1 MNAPAAPI
9 DLLLSRLLALS
20 RDETR
25 PPCGCLRAVQG
36 HAIKSA
42 ELSQPVL
49 VLPLLGSKRL
59 RDETPWQDVGPGQ
72 LMVVPGARRVDMEHR
87 PDRLTGEY
95 VAVGLFVPESVRA
108 AARRLWDRPVP
119 GLAGEVAVL
128 ALTAHPELTE
138 GWRQWALAVEQGRAL
153 QADHALLG
161 LVLRLC
167 ELGHAGLLAPV
178 ELRLAARIHAMV
190 AERPARDWSSDDIER
205 ATGLSGATLRRRL
218 ADEGTS
224 LRRVLVEARLACALQ
239 LLYTTRLPVKTVAQR
254 VGYRSVSSFVRR
266 FGERYGVEPSR
277 IGLGAP
283 LPEPLAA

>member
-119 GLAGEVAVL
+119 GRAGEVAVL
-128 ALTAHPELTE
+128 ALTVHPELTE

>member
-205 ATGLSGATLRRRL
+205 ATGLSGATLRRRR

>member
-25 PPCGCLRAVQG
+25 PPCGCLRAVQA
-36 HAIKSA
+36 HAIRSA
-42 ELSQPVL
+42 ELGAPVL

-59 RDETPWQDVGPGQ
+59 RDEVLWRQVGPGQ
-72 LMVVPGARRVDMEHR
+72 LMVVPGARRVDMAHQ
-87 PDRLTGEY
+87 PDALAGEY
-95 VAVGLFVPESVRA
+95 VAVGLFVPEAVRE

-128 ALTAHPELTE
+128 ALTAHPELAD
-138 GWRQWALAVEQGRAL
+138 GWLQWALAVEQRRAL

-205 ATGLSGATLRRRL
+205 ATHLSGATLRRRL

-277 IGLGAP
+277 IGLGVP

>member
-1 MNAPAAPI
+1 MNASAAPI

>member
-283 LPEPLAA
+283 LTEPLAA

>member
-128 ALTAHPELTE
+128 ALTVHPELTE

-239 LLYTTRLPVKTVAQR
+239 LLYTTRLPVKTVAQQ
-254 VGYRSVSSFVRR
+254 
-266 FGERYGVEPSR
+266 
-277 IGLGAP
+277 IGRAHV
-283 LPEPLAA
+283 

>member
-42 ELSQPVL
+42 ELSEPVL

-119 GLAGEVAVL
+119 GLAGEVVVL
-128 ALTAHPELTE
+128 ALTAHPELIE

>member
-283 LPEPLAA
+283 LPEPLVA

>member
-42 ELSQPVL
+42 ELSEPVL

>member
-1 MNAPAAPI
+1 MNASAAPI

-218 ADEGTS
+218 AVEGAS
-224 LRRVLVEARLACALQ
+224 LRRVLVDARLACALQ

>member
-277 IGLGAP
+277 IGLGVP

>member
-1 MNAPAAPI
+1 MNAPAALI

>member
-108 AARRLWDRPVP
+108 AARRLWCRPVP

-277 IGLGAP
+277 IGLGVP

>member
-9 DLLLSRLLALS
+9 DLLLSRLLALA
-20 RDETR
+20 RDER
-25 PPCGCLRAVQG
+25 MPPCGCIRAVQG

-42 ELSQPVL
+42 ELGGPLL
-49 VLPLLGSKRL
+49 VLPLVGHKRL
-59 RDETPWQDVGPGQ
+59 RDGELRLSVCPGE
-72 LMVVPGARRVDMEHR
+72 LLLVPGARQVDMENL
-87 PDRLTGEY
+87 PDAAAGEY
-95 VAVGLFVPESVRA
+95 VAVGLMVPEPVRE
-108 AARRLWDRPVP
+108 AARRLWRTPPPVQP
-119 GLAGEVAVL
+119 GASAVL
-128 ALTAHPELTE
+128 ALGTHAELAE
-138 GWRQWALAVEQGRAL
+138 GWMQWALAVEQGRGL

-167 ELGHAGLLAPV
+167 ELGHAGVLVPV

-277 IGLGAP
+277 IGLGVP

>member
-1 MNAPAAPI
+1 MNAPTAPL
-9 DLLLSRLLALS
+9 DLLLSRLLACA
-20 RDETR
+20 RDESAQHG
-25 PPCGCLRAVQG
+25 CGLRTVQG
-36 HAIKSA
+36 HTIRLA
-42 ELSQPVL
+42 ELGGPL
-49 VLPLLGSKRL
+49 LALPLRGAKRL
-59 RDETPWQDVGPGQ
+59 RDGAQRVEARPGSM
-72 LMVVPGARRVDMEHR
+72 LLVPGARQVDMENL
-87 PDRLTGEY
+87 PDPAAGEY
-95 VAVGLFVPESVRA
+95 LAIGLIVPEPVRE
-108 AARRLWDRPVP
+108 AARRLWRAPPPTV
-119 GLAGEVAVL
+119 AGDTAVL
-128 ALTAHPELTE
+128 PLAALAD
-138 GWRQWALAVEQGRAL
+138 GWLQWALAVEQGRAL

-190 AERPARDWSSDDIER
+190 AERPGRDWRSDDVER

-239 LLYTTRLPVKTVAQR
+239 LLYATRLPVKTVAQR